1 MIPIPWTPLIC
12 AGTGCGG
19 HSPADGWPASG
30 HRTWKLE
37 QADCAGFD
45 LLYRTLDTDTGR
57 LRLIGQRARQVA
69 VLDYKGP
76 EPARAEQLFYET
88 FGQEG

>member
-1 MIPIPWTPLIC
+1 MDTFDLRWYRLRWPLTGRWL
-12 AGTGCGG
+12 AGE
-19 HSPADGWPASG
+19 WN
-30 HRTWKLE
+30 RTWKLE
-37 QADCAGFD
+37 QADRAGFD
-45 LLYRTLDTDTGR
+45 LLYRALDTDTGR